1 MLNIDKLKKLFFIV
15 GGLLLCLSSGLQN
28 KLLAQ
33 QMNSTE
39 IQLALEKTNTV
50 GAALY
55 IAAHPDDEN
64 TALLSY
70 LETELN
76 LRTAYLSLTRG
87 DGGQNLIGSE
97 QAELMGII
105 RTQELLA
112 ARRIDGAEQFF
123 TRANDFGFSKSPE
136 EALKMWGKDAV
147 LSDVVWVIRKFRPD
161 VIITRFPTTGE
172 GGHGHHTASA
182 LLAEEA
188 FYAAAD
194 PKRFPEQLNWVQ
206 PWQAKRV
213 LWNTWSPEGKNN
225 VISVDL
231 GKYNALLGKSY
242 SEIAAESRSMHKS
255 QGFGAPKR
263 RGERLDYM
271 VHKVGIPAS
280 KDLLEGINTSW
291 SRVKGGEAVAAVLS
305 KAYISFN
312 PEAPHKTVP
321 LLLEGL
327 KALDKV
333 EDVYW
338 REQKAREIK
347 QLLVACAGIW
357 YEAVAENFSTT
368 AGAVL
373 NVTANAVKRS
383 PVSIKLNKIEL
394 WSSDSLVNTA
404 LKENEMFTATTAVQ
418 VPANASL
425 THPYW
430 LLNRHQPGLYEVN
443 NRLIIGKPE
452 NQVEAE
458 VTFSFDI
465 NGTALT
471 YSVPIKYKRTDPV
484 DGEIY
489 RQLEVVPDIMLT
501 LNEGVYL
508 FPDDKPK
515 SVFVTLR
522 AGRDNVE
529 GKVSL
534 ALPKGWKTSPD
545 AHSFAL
551 AKKDEQRRVEFKV
564 YPSKGLGTAELKA
577 EAVLSNGK
585 KFSRGYRKIQYPH
598 IPVQILFPE
607 SVAKVVRLDVTAQG
621 KIGYIMG
628 AGDEVPA
635 GLRQIGYNVFV
646 LSEASLDTAKLEQ
659 YDAIVAGIRAYNTI
673 DRIKFYQQKL
683 MNYVYNGGTYILQYN
698 VSRGL
703 VTDEIGPYSLKLSR
717 DRITEEDASLKILQ
731 PEHPVFNYPNKIT
744 TADFDNWVQER
755 GLYFAD
761 QWDDNYIPLLAGNDR
776 GEDEKKGMLLYAPYG
791 SGTFIYTGL
800 SFFRQL
806 PAGVPGAYRLF
817 SNMIATDNN
826 KVNIPENGKDKRK
839 SAQ

>member
-1 MLNIDKLKKLFFIV
+1 MLNIDKLKKDYFIV
-15 GGLLLCLSSGLQN
+15 GVVLLCFSFGVQN
-28 KLLAQ
+28 KLFAQ
-33 QMNSTE
+33 QLNSTE
-39 IQLALEKTNTV
+39 IQLALKKMNTV

-70 LETELN
+70 LSTELN
-76 LRTAYLSLTRG
+76 LRTAYLSVTRG

-97 QAELMGII
+97 QAELMGVI

-112 ARRIDGAEQFF
+112 ARRTDGAEQFF

-194 PKRFPEQLNWVQ
+194 PKKFPEQLKWVQ
-206 PWQAKRV
+206 PWQARRV
-213 LWNTWSPEGKNN
+213 LWNTWSPEGKSN
-225 VISVDL
+225 VIAVDL

-271 VHKVGIPAS
+271 VHKVGDPAS

-291 SRVKGGEAVAAVLS
+291 SRVKGGEAIAAIIS
-305 KAYISFN
+305 KAYSAFE

-327 KALDKV
+327 KALEKI
-333 EDVYW
+333 ENAYW
-338 REQKAREIK
+338 KEQKTKEIK
-347 QLLVACAGIW
+347 QLLLACAGIW
-357 YEAVAENFSTT
+357 YEAVAEDFSTT
-368 AGAVL
+368 AGASL

-383 PVSIKLNKIEL
+383 PVSVKLNKIEL
-394 WSSDSLVNTA
+394 WNKDTVVNVA
-404 LKENEMFTATTAVQ
+404 IKDNDMFTATTTVQ

-430 LLNRHQPGLYEVN
+430 LINRHQPGLYEVQD
-443 NRLIIGKPE
+443 RLIIGKPE
-452 NQVEAE
+452 NHAEAE
-458 VTFSFDI
+458 ATFNFDI
-465 NGTALT
+465 NGTSLT
-471 YSVPIKYKRTDPV
+471 YNVPIKYKRTDPV
-484 DGEIY
+484 EGEVY
-489 RQLEVVPDIMLT
+489 RQLEVVPDVMLT

-508 FPDDKPK
+508 FPDNKPK
-515 SVFVTLR
+515 SVYVTLR

-529 GKVSL
+529 GKASL
-534 ALPKGWKTSPD
+534 ELPKGWKTAPASYD
-545 AHSFAL
+545 FAL
-551 AKKDEQRRVEFKV
+551 AKKDEEIRVEFKL
-564 YPSKGLGTAELKA
+564 YPAKGSGTAEVKA

-585 KFSRGYRKIQYPH
+585 EFSRGYRKIQYPH

-607 SVAKVVRLDVTAQG
+607 SVAKAVRLDVTAQG

-635 GLRQIGYNVFV
+635 GLRQIGYNVTVF
-646 LSEASLDTAKLEQ
+646 SETSLDTAKLEQ
-659 YDAIVAGIRAYNTI
+659 YDAIVAGVRAYNTI

-683 MNYVYNGGTYILQYN
+683 MNYVYNGGTYIVQYN

-703 VTDEIGPYSLKLSR
+703 ATDEIGPYSLELSR
-717 DRITEEDASLKILQ
+717 NRITEEDASLKILQ

-744 TADFDNWVQER
+744 SADFEGWVQER

-761 QWDDNYIPLLAGNDR
+761 KWDNKYIPLLAGNDK
-776 GEDEKKGMLLYAPYG
+776 GEDEKRGMLLYAKYG
-791 SGTFIYTGL
+791 SGAFIYTGL

-817 SNMIATDNN
+817 SNMIATEND
-826 KVNIPENGKDKRK
+826 KVNIPANGKGERK